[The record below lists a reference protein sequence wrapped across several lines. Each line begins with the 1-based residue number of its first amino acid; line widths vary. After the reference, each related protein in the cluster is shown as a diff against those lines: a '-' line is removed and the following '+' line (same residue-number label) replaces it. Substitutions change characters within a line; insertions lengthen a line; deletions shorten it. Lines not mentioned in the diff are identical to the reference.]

1 RPSTSTCPAVGS
13 TSRFTIFRVVVLP
26 QPDGPTSTTTCP
38 AGTVSDRSS
47 TAGGPLA
54 EYRFVTW
61 RNSTSTPCR
70 PSGMAG
76 TVSEGYALVTRA
88 CSWTSVGCAC
98 RPRGLPTSAALPMP
112 PLLAQHEW
120 DGFWPSPEPSPVGG
134 AVHADIA
141 GTARM
146 GPILP
151 SRVRF

>member
-88 CSWTSVGCAC
+88 I
-98 RPRGLPTSAALPMP
+98 LPTS
-112 PLLAQHEW
+112 
-120 DGFWPSPEPSPVGG
+120 GG
-134 AVHADIA
+134 VCRPKGRAECLGPDRSDRR
-141 GTARM
+141 GTARTSPP
-146 GPILP
+146 GPPPGADP
-151 SRVRF
+151 SEPWLDADRPGPRSRGQRAPN